1 MGFFRSRS
9 EKQLQQLVSQFD
21 QLTGAGWEAKTALL
35 NVFDLAERLRISHD
49 VLVPLCAYPPIRQAI
64 EANRDDAR
72 VKTFLPG
79 PDMPTHNFPG

>member
-9 EKQLQQLVSQFD
+9 EKQLHELVSQFD

-35 NVFDLAERLRISHD
+35 TVFERAERLRISHE

-64 EANRDDAR
+64 DANRDDVA
-72 VKTFLPG
+72 VQAFLRG
-79 PDMPTHNFPG
+79 PELPTHSFPG

>member
-35 NVFDLAERLRISHD
+35 NVFDLAERLRISHE
-49 VLVPLCAYPPIRQAI
+49 VLIPLCAYPPIRQTI
-64 EANRDDAR
+64 EANRDDVQ
-72 VKTFLPG
+72 VKTFLRG
-79 PDMPTHNFPG
+79 PDLPTHKFPG